1 MNSDPNENGVSVR
14 VAIIYKKVKKR
25 LKTID

>member
-1 MNSDPNENGVSVR
+1 MNSDPNENGASVP